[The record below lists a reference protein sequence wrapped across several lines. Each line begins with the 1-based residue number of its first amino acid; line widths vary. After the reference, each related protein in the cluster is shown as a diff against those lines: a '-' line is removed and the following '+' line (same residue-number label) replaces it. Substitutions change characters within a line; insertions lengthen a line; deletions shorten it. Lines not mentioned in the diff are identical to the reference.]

1 MRVVVTGG
9 CGFIGSRL
17 VVGLLARGDEV
28 CVIDIASR
36 PLDDAALHLVSV
48 LERDRLD
55 PIFRGADAVVHLA
68 GYVRED
74 MRRNPEAGTRLQ
86 LDGTRNVLEASIS
99 AGVTRVVL
107 ASSFYVYAACR
118 SAAVDETDRIEAA
131 GLEPFAAAKFASE
144 ELCRT
149 YADRGSIRFTSLR
162 IGSAYGAGGT
172 NAVRAFL
179 AAGFRGETIEVWGDG
194 SRRNQYTFVG
204 DLAAGIMAVLERPA
218 ASSDQVFNLVA
229 PGITTTADLAGLLAE
244 EFGFRIAFRRD
255 RSDGPSFPYMRSEKA
270 TDLLGWRTLPFVEGL
285 RLTAVELGR
294 EIAEVVR

>member
-1 MRVVVTGG
+1 VRVVVTGG

-17 VVGLLARGDEV
+17 VLGLLARGDEV
-28 CVIDIASR
+28 CVIDIAGR
-36 PLDDAALHLVSV
+36 PLDDAALHVVSV

-74 MRRNPEAGTRLQ
+74 MRRMPEAGTRLQ
-86 LDGTRNVLEASIS
+86 LDGTRNVLDAAVS

-118 SAAVDETDRIEAA
+118 GSAVDETVRIEGS
-131 GLEPFAAAKFASE
+131 GLEPFGAAKLASE
-144 ELCRT
+144 ELCRV
-149 YADRGSIRFTSLR
+149 YAERGNIRYTSLR

-179 AAGFRGETIEVWGDG
+179 TAGFRGETIEVWGDG
-194 SRRNQYTFVG
+194 SRSNQYTFVG
-204 DLAAGIMAVLERPA
+204 DLAAGILAVLERPA
-218 ASSDQVFNLVA
+218 ASRDQVFNLVA
-229 PGITTTADLAGLLAE
+229 SGVTTTADLAGLLAD

-255 RSDGPSFPYMRSEKA
+255 QTEGASFPYIRSDKA
-270 TDLLGWRTLPFVEGL
+270 TGLLGWRALPFVEGL
-285 RLTAVELGR
+285 RLTALELER
-294 EIAEVVR
+294 DIAEVVR